1 MATKKPAAKK
11 AATKKAITK
20 KKAEPPA
27 SPVQWGDPM
36 SYSDVE
42 SAKQDLRAPNKFIC
56 ICCRQQAVNE
66 SEILH
71 LNGCPST
78 QSYKAPDPEPVKP
91 VPSVSKNVPLK
102 PCGCPGDLAPAV
114 HLATCKASAPKP
126 TVNLSPIDLGKGK
139 TLKFQRSTATANIRA
154 IIVESDGSI
163 LFRGCLQPETVAGAA
178 KTRMDVCAQL
188 QASTKTYAG
197 DEPDYDD
204 DHDSDEEDDDD
215 E

>member
-56 ICCRQQAVNE
+56 ICCRQQAMTE
-66 SEILH
+66 GEISH
-71 LNGCPST
+71 LNGCPET
-78 QSYKAPDPEPVKP
+78 QSYKVPNPEPVKP
-91 VPSVSKNVPLK
+91 VKVKSVESPKQAEPAKTAPL
-102 PCGCPGDLAPAV
+102 
-114 HLATCKASAPKP
+114 
-126 TVNLSPIDLGKGK
+126 VNLSPIDLGKGK
-139 TLKFQRSTATANIRA
+139 TLKFQRSTATTNIRA
-154 IIVESDGSI
+154 VIVESDGSI
-163 LFRGCLQPETVAGAA
+163 LFRGCLQPETVAGVA
-178 KTRMDVCAQL
+178 KTRMDVCSQM
-188 QASTKTYAG
+188 QASTKTYV
-197 DEPDYDD
+197 DYKD
-204 DHDSDEEDDDD
+204 DEEDDDD

>member
-91 VPSVSKNVPLK
+91 VPPVSKNVPLK

-126 TVNLSPIDLGKGK
+126 TVDLSPIDLGKGK

-163 LFRGCLQPETVAGAA
+163 LFRGCLQPETVAGVA
-178 KTRMDVCAQL
+178 KTRMDVCSQM
-188 QASTKTYAG
+188 QASTKTYV
-197 DEPDYDD
+197 DYKD
-204 DHDSDEEDDDD
+204 DEEDDDD

>member
-1 MATKKPAAKK
+1 MVTKKPAAKK
-11 AATKKAITK
+11 AATKKATTK

-91 VPSVSKNVPLK
+91 
-102 PCGCPGDLAPAV
+102 AE
-114 HLATCKASAPKP
+114 PKP
-126 TVNLSPIDLGKGK
+126 IETPKSATKATEKPKATVNLDSIDLGNGK

-154 IIVESDGSI
+154 VIIDSDGSI

-178 KTRMDVCAQL
+178 KTRMDVCAQS
-188 QASTKTYAG
+188 QASTKTYADN

-204 DHDSDEEDDDD
+204 YEEDDED

>member
-1 MATKKPAAKK
+1 MATKN
-11 AATKKAITK
+11 TVDF
-20 KKAEPPA
+20 
-27 SPVQWGDPM
+27 SP
-36 SYSDVE
+36 
-42 SAKQDLRAPNKFIC
+42 
-56 ICCRQQAVNE
+56 
-66 SEILH
+66 
-71 LNGCPST
+71 T
-78 QSYKAPDPEPVKP
+78 
-91 VPSVSKNVPLK
+91 
-102 PCGCPGDLAPAV
+102 
-114 HLATCKASAPKP
+114 
-126 TVNLSPIDLGKGK
+126 DLGNGK

>member
-1 MATKKPAAKK
+1 MVTKKPAAKK
-11 AATKKAITK
+11 ATTK

-27 SPVQWGDPM
+27 SSVQWGDPM

-78 QSYKAPDPEPVKP
+78 QSYKAPDLEPVKP
-91 VPSVSKNVPLK
+91 
-102 PCGCPGDLAPAV
+102 AE
-114 HLATCKASAPKP
+114 PKP
-126 TVNLSPIDLGKGK
+126 IETPKPATKATEKPKATVNLDSIDLGNGK

-154 IIVESDGSI
+154 VIIESDGSSI

-204 DHDSDEEDDDD
+204 DAHEK
-215 E
+215 

>member
-91 VPSVSKNVPLK
+91 
-102 PCGCPGDLAPAV
+102 AE
-114 HLATCKASAPKP
+114 PKP
-126 TVNLSPIDLGKGK
+126 IETPKSATKATEKPKTTVNLDSIDLRNGK

-154 IIVESDGSI
+154 VIVNSDDSI

-188 QASTKTYAG
+188 QASTKRYA
-197 DEPDYDD
+197 
-204 DHDSDEEDDDD
+204 SDEEDDDD

>member
-1 MATKKPAAKK
+1 MATKKPATKK
-11 AATKKAITK
+11 AATKKATTK

-27 SPVQWGDPM
+27 APVQWGDPM

-56 ICCRQQAVNE
+56 ICCRQQAMTE
-66 SEILH
+66 GEISH

-78 QSYKAPDPEPVKP
+78 QSYKAPDPEPVK
-91 VPSVSKNVPLK
+91 
-102 PCGCPGDLAPAV
+102 LAE
-114 HLATCKASAPKP
+114 PKP
-126 TVNLSPIDLGKGK
+126 VETPKSATKATEKPKVTVNLDSIDLGKGK
-139 TLKFQRSTATANIRA
+139 TLKYQRSTATANIRA
-154 IIVESDGSI
+154 VIVESDGSSI

-204 DHDSDEEDDDD
+204 DSDKKGRER
-215 E
+215 

>member
-78 QSYKAPDPEPVKP
+78 QSYKAPDLEPVKP
-91 VPSVSKNVPLK
+91 
-102 PCGCPGDLAPAV
+102 AE
-114 HLATCKASAPKP
+114 PKP
-126 TVNLSPIDLGKGK
+126 IETPKPATKATEKPKATVNLDSIDLGNGK

-163 LFRGCLQPETVAGAA
+163 LFRGCLQPETVAGVA
-178 KTRMDVCAQL
+178 KTRMDVCSQM
-188 QASTKTYAG
+188 QASTKTYV
-197 DEPDYDD
+197 DYKD
-204 DHDSDEEDDDD
+204 DEEDDGAG
-215 E
+215 